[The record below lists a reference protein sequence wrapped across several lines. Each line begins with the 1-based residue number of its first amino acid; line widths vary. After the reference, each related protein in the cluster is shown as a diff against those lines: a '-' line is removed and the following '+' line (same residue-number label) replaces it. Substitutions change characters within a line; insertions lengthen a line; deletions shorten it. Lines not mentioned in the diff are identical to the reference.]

1 MRHRS
6 SFTDHTPKGGLVRSL
21 HLFVVRTLVERY
33 RVVVEDDF
41 DETDDMALQ
50 ELFAEG
56 LDKPTPYETFESDVE
71 VSVDP
76 TDNDPDL

>member
-1 MRHRS
+1 
-6 SFTDHTPKGGLVRSL
+6 
-21 HLFVVRTLVERY
+21 VERY

-56 LDKPTPYETFESDVE
+56 LNRPTPYETFESDVKGARPRC
-71 VSVDP
+71 VLRP
-76 TDNDPDL
+76 RLK